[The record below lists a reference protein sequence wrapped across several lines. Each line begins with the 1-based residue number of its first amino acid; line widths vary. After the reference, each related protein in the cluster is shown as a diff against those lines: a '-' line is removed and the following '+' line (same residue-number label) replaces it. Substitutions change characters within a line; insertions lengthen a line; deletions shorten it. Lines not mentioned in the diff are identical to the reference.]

1 MNRTS
6 VPSAGSQ
13 MSAAHTATGHAVP
26 VALGDRS
33 YDILIGPGLI
43 GQAGR
48 LIAERLGARACA
60 IVTDANVAKHHL
72 TSLEVAIGGHL
83 RHAGTLQMPPG
94 EATKNF
100 GHLQTVCEGLL
111 DSGLERK
118 DVVIALGGGVIGDLT
133 GFAAAVLR
141 RGIRFVQIPT
151 SLLAQVDSSVG
162 GKTGINTRHGK
173 NLVGAFHQPSL
184 VLADT
189 DVLRTLPARELRAGY
204 AEVVK
209 YGLLG
214 DAAFFDWL
222 QQGGAAALLA
232 GDEAARIHAI
242 EISCRMKADIVARDE
257 TETGDRMLLNLGHTF
272 GHALEAWAGF
282 SGRLLHGE
290 AVAIGICL
298 AFEMSEQL
306 GHAPAGTAETVRRHI
321 AAVGLPNAIGDIP
334 GLGQGR
340 PTVKELMDLM
350 AQDKKVSGGRMTF
363 ILANAI
369 GQTFITR
376 DVGPDVVQAFL
387 AREIPI

>member
-1 MNRTS
+1 MSRTS
-6 VPSAGSQ
+6 APPAGSQ
-13 MSAAHTATGHAVP
+13 TRAVHTVP
-26 VALGDRS
+26 VALGPRS

-43 GQAGR
+43 ARAGT

-60 IVTDANVAKHHL
+60 IITDAHVAAHHL
-72 TSLEVAIGGHL
+72 APLEAAIGGHI
-83 RHAGTLQMPPG
+83 RHARTLQMPTG
-94 EATKNF
+94 ETTKSF
-100 GHLQTVCEGLL
+100 SHLQTVCEGLL
-111 DSGLERK
+111 DAGLERK

-133 GFAAAVLR
+133 GFAAAILR

-189 DVLRTLPARELRAGY
+189 DVLRTLPGRELRAGY

-232 GDEAARIHAI
+232 GDEPARIRAI

-282 SGRLLHGE
+282 SDRLLHGE
-290 AVAIGICL
+290 AVAIGMCL
-298 AFEMSEQL
+298 AFEISEQL
-306 GHAPAGTAETVRRHI
+306 GHAAAGTAQTVREHI
-321 AAVGLPNAIGDIP
+321 AAVGLPSQISEIP
-334 GLGQGR
+334 GLGQSR
-340 PTVKELMDLM
+340 PTVRQLMDLM
-350 AQDKKVSGGRMTF
+350 AQDKKVSAGRMTF
-363 ILANAI
+363 ILANGI
-369 GQTFITR
+369 GRAFITR
-376 DVGPDVVQAFL
+376 DVGPDVVEAFL
-387 AREIPI
+387 ARKIPN